1 VIVVGQYRVRLRAN
15 IGGLTADALSD
26 WAFGTLDVLLEDP
39 TVVGADVAATLSAG
53 DVEFDLQLRAG
64 DMNDAMRLGLAALDR
79 ASASSVAAGVPDVEH
94 AEVDLVPI
102 PA

>member
-1 VIVVGQYRVRLRAN
+1 
-15 IGGLTADALSD
+15 
-26 WAFGTLDVLLEDP
+26 LDVLLEDP
-39 TVVGADVAATLSAG
+39 TVVDADVAATLSAG

-64 DMNDAMRLGLAALDR
+64 DMNDAMRLSLAALNR
-79 ASASSVAAGVPDVEH
+79 ASASSVAACVPDVEH